1 MEKPQ
6 TGLDDCLRI
15 LLSCFRARMS
25 AFDAAAS
32 AALRSRRRR
41 RSTRGCGAGDGEV
54 VAGDGGSS
62 AGTDVLSAIH

>member
-1 MEKPQ
+1 
-6 TGLDDCLRI
+6 
-15 LLSCFRARMS
+15 MS